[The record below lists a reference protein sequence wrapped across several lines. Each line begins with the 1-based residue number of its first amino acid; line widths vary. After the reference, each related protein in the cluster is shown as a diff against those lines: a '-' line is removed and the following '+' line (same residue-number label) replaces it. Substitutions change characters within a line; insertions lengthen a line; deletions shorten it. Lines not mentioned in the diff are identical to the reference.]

1 MSFDQLRP
9 SQQSPDAPIARVQP
23 IWAAEVYE
31 DAADVN
37 STVRVR
43 LPTADGGVKL
53 FGPCPFMPRGSA
65 VPQKGDQA
73 LLAFDDEGEPWII
86 GWQGSFS
93 GGGGGSY
100 TDEEARDAVG
110 AALTDSSTIDFTV
123 NDGANTITADVKNS
137 GITSAQIADG
147 TIVHGDV
154 AAANKDGADATPSL
168 RTLGTGASQAAKG
181 DSTVNVS
188 GDQTGLAGDK
198 AWTGLHEFA
207 DDVEIGGDLLANN
220 LTEPGGSAAVQ
231 VYTDTITAFGGGGTG
246 LIVDTNGIN
255 VFGPLLANGGAP
267 LASDSSSYL
276 TALASA
282 DVTLTAAD
290 ASAWYAL
297 YGHATNKVFLN
308 TPATYTGVR
317 RFSNPSTATDDL
329 LVEPDPL
336 DPQPATG
343 GPWSIPVGETWQFE
357 VFLFVDEF
365 FNYFPEWIRTI

>member
-168 RTLGTGASQAAKG
+168 RTLGTGAGQAAKG
-181 DSTVNVS
+181 SEVVRTS
-188 GDQTGLAGDK
+188 GNQTGLAGNK
-198 AWTGLHEFA
+198 SWTGAHTFD
-207 DDVEIGGDLLANN
+207 DDV
-220 LTEPGGSAAVQ
+220 AVNA
-231 VYTDTITAFGGGGTG
+231 DSF
-246 LIVDTNGIN
+246 IVDTPNGGLLELKEAATSPQFRVDADFVTFNANFSIGFN
-255 VFGPLLANGGAP
+255 TPSVSMLAFLGLFGFGPFFNPPDFVDPTVTGGEVLMFDLGAGWVVGAAAPETIYANADNTGGGFCIVYNSP
-267 LASDSSSYL
+267 VFSSD
-276 TALASA
+276 T
-282 DVTLTAAD
+282 VTLDAD
-290 ASAWYAL
+290 PMGAF
-297 YGHATNKVFLN
+297 TM
-308 TPATYTGVR
+308 PAPV
-317 RFSNPSTATDDL
+317 PIA
-329 LVEPDPL
+329 
-336 DPQPATG
+336 
-343 GPWSIPVGETWQFE
+343 VGECKMFG
-357 VFLFVDEF
+357 VDGWGLQIME
-365 FNYFPEWIRTI
+365 IG